1 MKKEAVRSKDR
12 NIDTYF
18 PVLGGDTKPKVLFI
32 GINPSTAGEKED
44 APLLISVSI
53 TLKVGDMEKC

>member
-1 MKKEAVRSKDR
+1 M
-12 NIDTYF
+12 
-18 PVLGGDTKPKVLFI
+18 FI
-32 GINPSTAGEKED
+32 GVNPSTAGEKED